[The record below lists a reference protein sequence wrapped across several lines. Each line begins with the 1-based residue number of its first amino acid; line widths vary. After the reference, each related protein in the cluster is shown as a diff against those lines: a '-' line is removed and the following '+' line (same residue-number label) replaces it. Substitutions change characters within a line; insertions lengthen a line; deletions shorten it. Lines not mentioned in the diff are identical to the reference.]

1 MNKNEEAWMLNK
13 LQVVLDSLAYEFP
26 KAKISIHLMYETD
39 ENGRFEGK
47 ILYPYAHEKD
57 TD

>member
-1 MNKNEEAWMLNK
+1 MLNK

-47 ILYPYAHEKD
+47 ILYPWTREKD